1 MARIQTPEIEAVL
14 LNKTDLCKSLGIST
28 QAFDKWDVPVHSKK
42 GRECLYTMSDVV
54 GNRVANERKKHLLG
68 KAGKPDDD
76 DPDKPNI
83 DFERWRLTRAQADGQ
98 ELKNEKDRKE
108 VVEVLFATF
117 VLSRIAA
124 QIAPVL
130 DQTHIRM
137 KRKFPET
144 PERLIDAFRAEV
156 IKSQNTIA
164 ELANGIE
171 DLLDEYIGRAD

>member
-1 MARIQTPEIEAVL
+1 MARIPTPEAEPVL

-28 QAFDKWDVPVHSKK
+28 QAFDKWDVPVTSKK

-54 GNRVANERKKHLLG
+54 GNRVANERKKHL
-68 KAGKPDDD
+68 GKPDDD
-76 DPDKPNI
+76 GGEDKPNI

-117 VLSRIAA
+117 VLNRLAA

-130 DQTHIRM
+130 DQIHIRV
-137 KRKFPET
+137 KRKFPDI
-144 PERLIDAFRAEV
+144 PERTIDAIKAEV
-156 IKSQNTIA
+156 IKSQNTA
-164 ELANGIE
+164 ADLAQGIE
-171 DLLDEYIGRAD
+171 DLLDEYIGSTD